1 MFFILYLVG
10 EKMEENFN
18 LKKKKSKRIVQH
30 SRFHIVK
37 ASLSMLTNFGE
48 KIGPINHRPMLQ
60 VLFQIGV
67 NLSI

>member
-1 MFFILYLVG
+1 MFFILYLVV

-18 LKKKKSKRIVQH
+18 LKKKSKRIVQH

-37 ASLSMLTNFGE
+37 ASLSMLTNFGG
-48 KIGPINHRPMLQ
+48 KIEPINHRPMLQ